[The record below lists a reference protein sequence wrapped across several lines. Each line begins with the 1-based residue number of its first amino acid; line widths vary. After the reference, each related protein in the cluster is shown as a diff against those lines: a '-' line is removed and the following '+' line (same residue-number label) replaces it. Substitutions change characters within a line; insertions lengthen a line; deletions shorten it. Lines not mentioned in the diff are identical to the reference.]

1 MNNPPTSS
9 GLYQTAG
16 VDDNRSQELVH
27 WLQQWPAEAQP
38 AESATHPKANLLSR
52 LPSCGE
58 LIGGIG
64 GFAAMH
70 ELKWQHMQR
79 PTLVTATDGVGTK
92 LLLAITHNQLQGL
105 GQDLVAMCANDLF
118 TLGARPLGFLDYYA
132 TSQLDESQFKT
143 VLSGINVAAKICGC
157 ALAGGETAQMPGF
170 YQPGEFDLS
179 GFIYGVVDRDR
190 TLGAHRVQHQDRL
203 YALPSS
209 GFHAN
214 GFSLLRHWLHEH
226 PTMVEPELITKL
238 LAPTELYPEVS
249 YLSETTHEANL
260 LHACAHIT
268 GGGLSGNLLRVLP
281 RGATARLDASALPI
295 QPWMRTFLETA
306 GQRPWWTFEDVFN
319 LGCGMILAVA
329 ADGAATF
336 ENALKAIDLPGYA
349 IGAVDLSPHD
359 TPPQFELMNTS
370 S

>member
-1 MNNPPTSS
+1 MNDTPITS
-9 GLYQTAG
+9 LYQAAG
-16 VDDNRSQELVH
+16 VDDDTSQKLVH
-27 WLQQWPAEAQP
+27 WLQQESSAA
-38 AESATHPKANLLSR
+38 ASATDAAHPKANLLSQ
-52 LPSCGE
+52 LASCGE
-58 LIGGIG
+58 LIGEIG

-70 ELKWQHMQR
+70 ELKWDHMKQ

-92 LLLAITHNQLQGL
+92 LLLAIAHNQLQGI

-132 TSQLDESQFKT
+132 TSKLDESQFKT
-143 VLSGINVAAKICGC
+143 VLNGINRAAAICGC

-190 TLGAHRVQHQDRL
+190 ALGAHRVQHHDRL

-214 GFSLLRHWLHEH
+214 GFSLLRQWLREN
-226 PTMVEPELITKL
+226 PTIVEPDLITKL
-238 LAPTELYPEVS
+238 LTPTELYPEVS
-249 YLSETTHEANL
+249 YLTETTHQANL
-260 LHACAHIT
+260 IHACAHIT
-268 GGGLSGNLLRVLP
+268 GGGLSGNLLRVMP
-281 RGATARLDASALPI
+281 QGATARLDATALPI
-295 QPWMRTFLETA
+295 QPWMRSFLETT

-329 ADGAATF
+329 AAGAATF
-336 ENALKAIDLPGYA
+336 ESALQDLSLPGYA
-349 IGAVDLSPHD
+349 IGSVDLSRHN

-370 S
+370 